1 MNKEDFKINWKL
13 RDDGKDYL
21 FTEDID
27 FTKKDGEIIPMELR
41 IWCCWNGFDISL
53 RHRDTN
59 KLIGVAHHCVDRYN
73 KYVIGEDIK
82 VYKEYRGLGCGSVL
96 VSNAVS
102 FAKTNFSGFKF
113 KIWAKQYT
121 VGNIFTDNIEE
132 LAKHDNCLCQE
143 ELEYFYKRHGF
154 EYFESGDGKLYN
166 MKIDL

>member
-1 MNKEDFKINWKL
+1 MNKENFKINWKL

-27 FTKKDGEIIPMELR
+27 FTKKDGEVIPMVLR
-41 IWCCWNGFDISL
+41 IWCCWNAFDVAL

-59 KLIGVAHHCVDRYN
+59 RLIGTAHHWVDRYD
-73 KYVIGEDIK
+73 KCVIGDNIR
-82 VYKEYRGLGCGSVL
+82 VYREYRGLGCGSVL
-96 VSNAVS
+96 VSNSVS

-121 VGNIFTDNIEE
+121 VGNIEE
-132 LAKHDNCLCQE
+132 AKHDNCLCQE

-154 EYFESGDGKLYN
+154 KYFENDGREPYN

>member
-1 MNKEDFKINWKL
+1 MNKENFKINWKL

-41 IWCCWNGFDISL
+41 IWCCWSGFNVTL
-53 RHRDTN
+53 RHRGTN
-59 KLIGVAHHCVDRYN
+59 KLIGKACHCVDRYD

-82 VYKEYRGLGCGSVL
+82 VYNEYRGLGCGSVL
-96 VSNAVS
+96 VSNAIS

-143 ELEYFYKRHGF
+143 KLEDFYKRHGF
-154 EYFESGDGKLYN
+154 KHFENDGRELYN

>member
-13 RDDGKDYL
+13 RDDGKEYL

-27 FTKKDGEIIPMELR
+27 FTKKDGEIIPMVLR
-41 IWCCWNGFDISL
+41 IWCCWNSFGISL
-53 RHRDTN
+53 RHIGTN
-59 KLIGVAHHCVDRYN
+59 KLIGVTHHCVDRYD
-73 KYVIGEDIK
+73 KCVIGEDIK

-113 KIWAKQYT
+113 KILAKQYT

-132 LAKHDNCLCQE
+132 IAKHDNCLCQE

-154 EYFESGDGKLYN
+154 EYFKSGDREIYN